1 MVVPAALNKDIFYD
15 LLGIGH
21 ERMVTSL
28 IDCMVSHGE
37 REVAHDALFPAQH
50 GFSFIVVLN
59 HLRGII
65 TRAAASGSSS
75 SSSHLNLLQKDV
87 RKQKISLEQLIE
99 TQDSVRTVTDNEA
112 VKIVWGQD
120 PAPHP
125 PYIEVPRDAE
135 EEQLKEEL
143 TSWGVHGQIVD
154 CRERNCVVCLPQ
166 AADLPEGWHY
176 VFVNMDLNDQDDIF
190 LHTAQKP
197 FTMQEVMAH
206 LHGLGYW
213 RAVLLHQI
221 AVYEKVVKISF
232 KDQIVQMQQRPKKQ
246 KSDAVWPAPRTVRQ
260 LTGPFFHE
268 CKAFHSQHLI
278 DIGIA
283 TDDIH
288 ELFQSHDDLLQP
300 TFDGVQLPAELQSAV
315 ATCNPEL
322 PLEEIDRLLIY
333 TDGSS
338 MGEAKH
344 LPPLRTE
351 EEGKGD
357 TWAML
362 ILGERYD
369 PPGLR
374 IVGWSAMECTASSL

>member
-1 MVVPAALNKDIFYD
+1 MEEPEEAHTPGPQEAL
-15 LLGIGH
+15 
-21 ERMVTSL
+21 
-28 IDCMVSHGE
+28 
-37 REVAHDALFPAQH
+37 
-50 GFSFIVVLN
+50 
-59 HLRGII
+59 
-65 TRAAASGSSS
+65 
-75 SSSHLNLLQKDV
+75 
-87 RKQKISLEQLIE
+87 QLIW
-99 TQDSVRTVTDNEA
+99 A
-112 VKIVWGQD
+112 CD
-120 PAPHP
+120 PVPHP
-125 PYIEVPRDAE
+125 HFIEVQRDLAHI
-135 EEQLKEEL
+135 EL
-143 TSWGVHGQIVD
+143 GRELGLWGLH
-154 CRERNCVVCLPQ
+154 CRAVGCQERGRVVCLPHDPDHDQ
-166 AADLPEGWHY
+166 GHHY